1 MKFSFR
7 INRVEKIKEYNGME
21 DIIHSVH
28 WTYVVTEF
36 TPERQSL
43 RAIHGVENLEL
54 PNSENFTPLSS
65 VDYYVLKG
73 WLETVLDFKALED
86 RLAFL
91 LSVEMNPHALNII
104 EGLDKLSQE

>member
-1 MKFSFR
+1 MEFSLR
-7 INRVEKIKEYNGME
+7 INRAEKIKEYNGME

-36 TPERQSL
+36 TSERQSL

-54 PNSENFTPLSS
+54 PTSENFTPISS

-73 WLETVLDFKALED
+73 WLESVLDFKALQD

-91 LSVEMNPHALNII
+91 LSVQMNPHAVNII
-104 EGLDKLSQE
+104 EGLDKLNQ